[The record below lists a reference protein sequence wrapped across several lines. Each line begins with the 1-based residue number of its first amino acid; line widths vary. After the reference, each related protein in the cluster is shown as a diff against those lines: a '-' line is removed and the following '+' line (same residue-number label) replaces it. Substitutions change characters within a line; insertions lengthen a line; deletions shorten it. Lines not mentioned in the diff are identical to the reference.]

1 MHNTGHYNEIM
12 SHYSHYINKKKRL
25 KIKKNHNFF
34 HSSSHNQVTQATTSS
49 TSSSVVQQRKVSG
62 GEPIPGPS
70 SEVVPSD
77 SVVTVGEIVEAN
89 GNVNDDD
96 EQPTAA
102 VQVAYQS
109 EEEGNRT
116 NDGSLQADEENS
128 DRRSGG
134 NVIMN
139 IEEDQGVNTNQNQNK
154 PVPVFSESK
163 FGLRCY
169 VKTDSSRL
177 LIVFEPSINQSVNS
191 I

>member
-1 MHNTGHYNEIM
+1 M
-12 SHYSHYINKKKRL
+12 
-25 KIKKNHNFF
+25 
-34 HSSSHNQVTQATTSS
+34 
-49 TSSSVVQQRKVSG
+49 VQQRKVSG

-77 SVVTVGEIVEAN
+77 SIVTVGEIVDAN
-89 GNVNDDD
+89 GNGNDDD

-116 NDGSLQADEENS
+116 NDGSLQADEENL
-128 DRRSGG
+128 DRNSGG
-134 NVIMN
+134 NVIVN
-139 IEEDQGVNTNQNQNK
+139 IEENQGDETKNLNENQ
-154 PVPVFSESK
+154 PAFSESK

-169 VKTDSSRL
+169 VFVKSNQNRL
-177 LIVFEPSINQSVNS
+177 VSFINS